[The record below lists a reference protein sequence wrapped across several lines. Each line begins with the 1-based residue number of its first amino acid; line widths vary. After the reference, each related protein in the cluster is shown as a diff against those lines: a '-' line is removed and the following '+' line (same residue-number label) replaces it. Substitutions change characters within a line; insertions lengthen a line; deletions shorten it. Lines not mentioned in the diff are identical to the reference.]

1 MSKSE
6 WQREQLVWDPVYVD
20 KICEVA
26 LRYIQ
31 ENSQWKINGDGD
43 PLPDGVDLIDT
54 GDMLIREVDVY
65 NGMIIFR
72 EDQAEHTN
80 KKYRWAN
87 IPPQRWEEFL
97 QEIQP
102 LVDKGL
108 SNVPA

>member
-1 MSKSE
+1 MSSE
-6 WQREQLVWDPVYVD
+6 ATPERLVWDPVYVD
-20 KICEVA
+20 EICKVA

-31 ENSQWKINGDGD
+31 ENSEWRLNEDGD

-54 GDMLIREVDVY
+54 GDMLIREVTVHG
-65 NGMIIFR
+65 GMIIFR
-72 EDQAEHTN
+72 EDHAEVTHQ
-80 KKYRWAN
+80 KYKWAG

-102 LVDKGL
+102 LVDAGL